1 MNVRG
6 LEKTESYPRKIPWSS
21 VPAERVGFRAGRL
34 ISKSALR
41 FPGKQLNSN
50 VIMCLRYSLKPPE
63 ITAEEEAK
71 LTLREAIKHKA
82 G

>member
-1 MNVRG
+1 M
-6 LEKTESYPRKIPWSS
+6 PWSS
-21 VPAERVGFRAGRL
+21 VSAEGVSFRAGGL

-41 FPGKQLNSN
+41 FSGKQPKSN
-50 VIMCLRYSLKPPE
+50 VLVCLRYSLKPPE

-71 LTLREAIKHKA
+71 LNLREAIKHKA